1 MIIACPA
8 CNTRYAVPDSAIGVD
23 GRTVRCA
30 KCRHSWF
37 QDGPRMEAPAS
48 PPPAPPAQPAPPPP
62 PVAEA
67 PVPEPVAPVAA
78 EPEPAAEPASEA
90 SQAEPE
96 VEAEAH
102 PAPPLPEHG
111 IADQAAY
118 GYDDGTG
125 DAYDESQFDYE
136 PPFRARRNPAKMWM
150 MAAILFAVISLGLVA
165 AVGWYGLPNWVPF
178 ARPAFAEQQ
187 AGLKFEF
194 PENRQERR
202 QLPDKSV
209 LYSFAGTISNI
220 GTQRRS
226 VPSLLVY
233 FKDSRETVVFTH
245 ELVPPKR
252 VLAPGESIEIREAI
266 ANVPRSAKHR
276 EIGWKPGS

>member
-8 CNTRYAVPDSAIGVD
+8 CNTRYAVPDSAIGID

-37 QDGPRMEAPAS
+37 QDGPRVETPQS
-48 PPPAPPAQPAPPPP
+48 PPPAPPTEAVSPPPP
-62 PVAEA
+62 
-67 PVPEPVAPVAA
+67 AA
-78 EPEPAAEPASEA
+78 ETPAQGPAAPIDSAPEPADEPAAATPEA
-90 SQAEPE
+90 APE
-96 VEAEAH
+96 TDEEA
-102 PAPPLPEHG
+102 PAPPLPEQG
-111 IADQAAY
+111 IADQSAY
-118 GYDDGTG
+118 AYDDGAG
-125 DAYDESQFDYE
+125 DEYDESQFDYE
-136 PPFRARRNPAKMWM
+136 PPFRARRNPAKMWT
-150 MAAILFAVISLGLVA
+150 MAAILFAVISLGLIA

-233 FKDSRETVVFTH
+233 FKDSRETVVFSH